1 MSIINTF
8 SMKDVCI
15 KHIFVSPIDTPRP
28 YCHSVLMETMELYR
42 LLGQN
47 VARLRNAKKRT
58 QAEIAAQIGLTRAS
72 LANIE
77 TGRQKVL
84 MHHVFLLASALEC
97 ESILDLIPESFVFDN
112 DDEPVTVHGSQLS
125 EQQLAQVG
133 RFVRTAG
140 SR

>member
-1 MSIINTF
+1 MFVLNTF
-8 SMKDVCI
+8 L
-15 KHIFVSPIDTPRP
+15 VSPIDTVDAP
-28 YCHSVLMETMELYR
+28 CHSLSMADMDLYR

-47 VARLRNAKKRT
+47 VARLRNAKKLT
-58 QAEIAAQIGLTRAS
+58 QAEVAAQIGLTRAS

-84 MHHVFLLASALEC
+84 THHVFQLANALDC
-97 ESILDLIPESFVFDN
+97 NSILELVPKNFDFGGSE
-112 DDEPVTVHGSQLS
+112 EPVVVHGSPLS
-125 EQQLAQVG
+125 EMQHAQVD